1 MNLSALGPFFRYART
16 KQPTP
21 GTQDLGF
28 EPIWAQLLH
37 RISGAGVPYPQK
49 YQPVACGCK
58 GVVGPTPYLKAGGAT
73 HFYTEDVFNPLQ
85 PAQAYYP
92 APMGPTDG
100 YGGVYAGQIFT
111 QPLLISSAEIIPT
124 SQTV

>member
-58 GVVGPTPYLKAGGAT
+58 GVVGLTPYWPGTSAT
-73 HFYTEDVFNPLQ
+73 VT
-85 PAQAYYP
+85 
-92 APMGPTDG
+92 
-100 YGGVYAGQIFT
+100 GVIWLYQSDEPDTAKTWRPVVAVTFKNV
-111 QPLLISSAEIIPT
+111 LVVASR
-124 SQTV
+124 